1 MARGKLGS
9 FVGTATAGE
18 DMIPVLAA
26 GRSSSPKATDFA
38 IRKIAISA
46 SEGVTFRL
54 NGETIVL
61 TATGMFETAEDQI
74 EIRSLIFEGNSAVN
88 IRFLY

>member
-9 FVGTATAGE
+9 WVNTAPANV
-18 DMIPVLAA
+18 DLVPILAE
-26 GRSSSPKATDFA
+26 GRSSSPKATDFT
-38 IRKIAISA
+38 IRKIAIAA

-54 NGETIVL
+54 NGETFVM

-74 EIRSLIFEGNSAVN
+74 EVHSLIFEGNASVN
-88 IRFLY
+88 IRFMY